1 MFYFSFVSV
10 LFQFYFSCMSM
21 LTRSFKTILFQPK
34 QNAKPAAK
42 HSCFSQSLPVSAVYA
57 KLLSIMSSGRL
68 GAQTVDIDC
77 ECLKY
82 NVTRLF

>member
-57 KLLSIMSSGRL
+57 KLLYHVQRPAC
-68 GAQTVDIDC
+68 AQTVDIDC